1 MCCRYHNIADRHC
14 CGRDRIYNV
23 TDTSDYGLRMLITP
37 PRKRCRWASGPGYFE
52 ASGTYQSA
60 YHKVLRQ
67 CLRQWFQPVG
77 LFDCTGDS
85 TDVEQGWWNTDRF
98 REYRYDQNCDP
109 ADVVNS
115 TADPDTTTDDE
126 NYDGSADG
134 DGDGTFTQTTTVPV
148 Q

>member
-1 MCCRYHNIADRHC
+1 MCCRYHDIANKHC
-14 CGRDRIYNV
+14 CGRDRLYNV

-37 PRKRCRWASGPGYFE
+37 PRKRCPWATGPGYFE

-60 YHKVLRQ
+60 YRKVLRQ

-85 TDVEQGWWNTDRF
+85 PDVARGWWNTDR
-98 REYRYDQNCDP
+98 YRKYIYDQNCGSP
-109 ADVVNS
+109 DVGNS
-115 TADPDTTTDDE
+115 TADPDTTPDYE

-134 DGDGTFTQTTTVPV
+134 DGTSTQTTTEPLE
-148 Q
+148 